1 MDKLVGMVYNGY
13 NKTKEADMEYF
24 YNWLWQ
30 VYHYGQTTFEYM
42 TSNEQLKL
50 MQEFIKDCE

>member
-1 MDKLVGMVYNGY
+1 
-13 NKTKEADMEYF
+13 MEYF

-30 VYHYGQTTFEYM
+30 VYRYGQTNFECM

>member
-1 MDKLVGMVYNGY
+1 MNGAED
-13 NKTKEADMEYF
+13 KEADMEYF

-30 VYHYGQTTFEYM
+30 VYRYGQTTFECM

>member
-1 MDKLVGMVYNGY
+1 
-13 NKTKEADMEYF
+13 MEYF

-30 VYHYGQTTFEYM
+30 VYRYGQTTFECM

-50 MQEFIKDCE
+50 MREFIKDCE